1 MEFNEKLQE
10 LRKQRNRTQEDLAR
24 ELYVSR
30 TAISKWE
37 SGRGYP
43 NIDSLKMISSFFS
56 ISIDELLS
64 SNEMLTIAET
74 DQAQKSEHRKAIA
87 CGLLDIGAAMLIFL
101 PLFAE
106 ITNEKISSVSLLALS
121 SVQPYLKFLFFG
133 AVIATIALGIITLV
147 LSSCLSTTLKK
158 ARNLCSLSLG
168 VISVLLF
175 TLSRHPYAAV
185 FSFVL
190 LIIKVFILVK
200 KD

>member
-10 LRKQRNRTQEDLAR
+10 LRKQRNLTQEDLAR

-74 DQAQKSEHRKAIA
+74 DQAQKSERRKAIA

-133 AVIATIALGIITLV
+133 AVIATMAFGVFTLCF
-147 LSSCLSTTLKK
+147 SSCTSVSLKK
-158 ARNLCSLSLG
+158 VKNICSLSLG
-168 VISVLLF
+168 VITVLLF
-175 TLSRHPYAAV
+175 TLGRHPYAAV

-190 LIIKVFILVK
+190 LISKAYILIKK
-200 KD
+200 Q